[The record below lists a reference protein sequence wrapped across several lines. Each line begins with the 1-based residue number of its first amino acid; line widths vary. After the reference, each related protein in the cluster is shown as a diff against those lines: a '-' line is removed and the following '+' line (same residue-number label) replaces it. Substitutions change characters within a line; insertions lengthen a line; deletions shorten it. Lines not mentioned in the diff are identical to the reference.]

1 MANSNTTVRI
11 LGIDPGT
18 ARTGYGILQ
27 REGSQVSVVESGLIE
42 TSPADPAEARL
53 RQLGDAVRLLLRR
66 HTPDAMA
73 VEKLYF
79 QTNVKTAMSVSEARG
94 VILLAGAESTVPI
107 AEYTGLQVKQSVAGY
122 GKADKRQVAD
132 MVCRQLGLKT
142 APKPDDVTD
151 ALAIALCHAFWR
163 AV

>member
-1 MANSNTTVRI
+1 MAESAVRV

-18 ARTGYGILQ
+18 ARTGYGLVERTGPNVRVI
-27 REGSQVSVVESGLIE
+27 ESGLIE
-42 TSPADPAEARL
+42 TGSGQSAEVRL
-53 RQLGDAVRLLLRR
+53 MQLSRAVRRLLEQ
-66 HTPDAMA
+66 HSPHAMA
-73 VEKLYF
+73 VERLYF

-94 VILLAGAESTVPI
+94 VILLAGAESAVPI
-107 AEYTGLQVKQSVAGY
+107 AEYTALQVKQSVTGY

-132 MVCRQLGLKT
+132 MVCRQLRLKT

>member
-1 MANSNTTVRI
+1 MSQESVRI

-18 ARTGYGILQ
+18 ARTGYGLVERAGTKVRVI
-27 REGSQVSVVESGLIE
+27 ESGLVE
-42 TSPADPAEARL
+42 TASGDSAEARL
-53 RQLGDAVRLLLRR
+53 MQLSRAIRSLLEK
-66 HTPDAMA
+66 HTPHAMA

-94 VILLAGAESTVPI
+94 VILLAGAESSTLI
-107 AEYTGLQVKQSVAGY
+107 AEYTALQVKQSVTGY
-122 GKADKRQVAD
+122 GQADKRQVSD
-132 MVCRQLGLKT
+132 MVCRQLNLKT

-163 AV
+163 SV